1 MKNYKK
7 LIECALLLVA
17 FIVLTLIIKYYFKPF
32 FVMFFLI
39 ILCTPIYNFLC
50 KVNIF
55 NNKINAVISIVFI
68 NTMIFMFFIY
78 IGNFIIKEIG
88 INAINDFSNMDFNK
102 IYFIKDIDIAS
113 VLEKI
118 KIQLTNFFSND
129 FIKKGALY
137 TTDSILAYFV
147 GNIGVY
153 FILVDKYD
161 IVSLSKIVLP
171 DSNIQLVYRKIG
183 ELKKMIAVEISLVII
198 TTVET
203 VIGLLIL
210 GVNNAFVFGLL
221 CGILDI
227 LPYVGTILVFLPLV
241 LYKVYVKNYI
251 IAFGIFALYI
261 LLQINR
267 QILETKFMSS
277 RLKVHPLLILISL
290 YIGMKLFGI
299 IGIFMGPLY
308 VISAKEIIFSV

>member
-7 LIECALLLVA
+7 LIECALLLLV
-17 FIVLTLIIKYYFKPF
+17 FIALTLIIKYYFKPF

-55 NNKINAVISIVFI
+55 NNKINAVISIAFI

-88 INAINDFSNMDFNK
+88 INAINDFGNMDFNK
-102 IYFIKDIDIAS
+102 AYFIKDIDIAS
-113 VLEKI
+113 ILEKI
-118 KIQLTNFFSND
+118 KIQLTNFFSTD

-137 TTDSILAYFV
+137 TTDSLLAYFV

-161 IVSLSKIVLP
+161 IVNLSKIVLP
-171 DSNIQLVYRKIG
+171 DSNIQLIYKKIG

-203 VIGLLIL
+203 VVGLLIL
-210 GVNNAFVFGLL
+210 GVSNAAVFGLL

-241 LYKVYVKNYI
+241 LYEIYIKNYI

-290 YIGMKLFGI
+290 YIGMKLFGV

>member
-7 LIECALLLVA
+7 LIQCVILLLV
-17 FIVLTLIIKYYFKPF
+17 FIVLTLVIKYYFKPF

-39 ILCTPIYNFLC
+39 ILCTPIYNLLC
-50 KVNIF
+50 KINIF
-55 NNKINAVISIVFI
+55 NNRINAVISITFI

-88 INAINDFSNMDFNK
+88 INAINDFGNMDLNK
-102 IYFIKDIDIAS
+102 IYFIKDIDIGAI
-113 VLEKI
+113 LDKI
-118 KIQLTNFFSND
+118 KIQLTNFFSSD

-137 TTDSILAYFV
+137 TTDSLLAYFV
-147 GNIGVY
+147 GNIGAY

-161 IVSLSKIVLP
+161 IVNLSKIVLP
-171 DSNIQLVYRKIG
+171 DSNIQLVYKKIG
-183 ELKKMIAVEISLVII
+183 ELKKIIAVEISLVII

-210 GVNNAFVFGLL
+210 GVKNAVVFGLL

-227 LPYVGTILVFLPLV
+227 LPYVGTILVFLPLI
-241 LYKVYVKNYI
+241 LYEIYVKNYI

-277 RLKVHPLLILISL
+277 RLKIHPLLILISL
-290 YIGMKLFGI
+290 YIGMKLFGV

>member
-1 MKNYKK
+1 MKDYKK
-7 LIECALLLVA
+7 LIECALLLLV

-50 KVNIF
+50 KINIF
-55 NNKINAVISIVFI
+55 NNKINAVISIAFI

-88 INAINDFSNMDFNK
+88 INAINNFSDVDLNK

-113 VLEKI
+113 IFEKI
-118 KIQLTNFFSND
+118 KIQLTNLFSND

-137 TTDSILAYFV
+137 TTDSIFAYFV

-161 IVSLSKIVLP
+161 IVDLSKIVLP
-171 DSNIQLVYRKIG
+171 DSNIQLIYKKIG
-183 ELKKMIAVEISLVII
+183 ELKKMIAVESSLVII

-203 VIGLLIL
+203 VIGLFIL
-210 GVNNAFVFGLL
+210 GVKNAIVFGLL

-241 LYKVYVKNYI
+241 LYEIYIKNYI

-290 YIGMKLFGI
+290 YIGMKLFGV

>member
-1 MKNYKK
+1 MKKYKK
-7 LIECALLLVA
+7 LIQCILLLAV
-17 FIVLTLIIKYYFKPF
+17 FIVLTLIIQRYFKPF

-39 ILCTPIYNFLC
+39 IMCTPIYNFLC
-50 KVNIF
+50 KINAF
-55 NNKINAVISIVFI
+55 NNKINAAISIVFV

-88 INAINDFSNMDFNK
+88 INAINNFSNIDFNK
-102 IYFIKDIDIAS
+102 MYFIKDIDIAS
-113 VLEKI
+113 ILEKMKLQI
-118 KIQLTNFFSND
+118 TNFFNND
-129 FIKKGALY
+129 FIKKGAIY

-153 FILVDKYD
+153 FILADKYD

-171 DSNIQLVYRKIG
+171 DINVKVIYKKIG
-183 ELKKMIAVEISLVII
+183 ELKKMISVEIFLVII
-198 TTVET
+198 TMVET

-210 GVNNAFVFGLL
+210 GVDNAVVFGML

-241 LYKVYVKNYI
+241 LYKIYLKNYI

-290 YIGMKLFGI
+290 YIGMKLFGV

>member
-1 MKNYKK
+1 MEKYKK
-7 LIECALLLVA
+7 LIQCAFLLAV
-17 FIVLTLIIKYYFKPF
+17 FIVLTLIIKHYFKPF

-50 KVNIF
+50 KINIF
-55 NNKINAVISIVFI
+55 NNKINAVISIAFV

-88 INAINDFSNMDFNK
+88 INAINNFSSVDFNK
-102 IYFIKDIDIAS
+102 MYFIKDADIAAIF
-113 VLEKI
+113 EKI
-118 KIQLTNFFSND
+118 KIQITSFFNSD
-129 FIKKGALY
+129 FIRRGAIY

-153 FILVDKYD
+153 FILTDKYD

-171 DSNIQLVYRKIG
+171 DSNIQLIYKKIG
-183 ELKKMIAVEISLVII
+183 ELKKIIAVEISLVII

-210 GVNNAFVFGLL
+210 GVDNAVIFGLL
-221 CGILDI
+221 CGVLDI

-241 LYKVYVKNYI
+241 LYKIYLKNYI
-251 IAFGIFALYI
+251 IAFGILALYI
-261 LLQINR
+261 LLQVNR

-290 YIGMKLFGI
+290 YIGMKLFGV

>member
-7 LIECALLLVA
+7 LIECAILLLA

-32 FVMFFLI
+32 FVMFFLA

-50 KVNIF
+50 KIDLF
-55 NNKINAVISIVFI
+55 NNKINAVISVAFI

-78 IGNFIIKEIG
+78 IGNFIIKGIG
-88 INAINDFSNMDFNK
+88 INAINDFSNIEFNK
-102 IYFIKDIDIAS
+102 LYFIKDVDIAS
-113 VLEKI
+113 ILEKI
-118 KIQLTNFFSND
+118 KNQLTNFWDND

-137 TTDSILAYFV
+137 TTDSLLAYFV

-161 IVSLSKIVLP
+161 IVSLCKIVLP
-171 DSNIQLVYRKIG
+171 DSNVQLICKKIG
-183 ELKKMIAVEISLVII
+183 ELKKIIAVEISLVII

-210 GVNNAFVFGLL
+210 GVDNAIVFGLL

-241 LYKVYVKNYI
+241 LYKIYIKNYI

-290 YIGMKLFGI
+290 YIGMKLFGV

>member
-1 MKNYKK
+1 LKNYKK
-7 LIECALLLVA
+7 LIECAILLVV
-17 FIVLTLIIKYYFKPF
+17 FIVLTLIIKYYFRPF

-55 NNKINAVISIVFI
+55 NNKISAVISIVFI

-78 IGNFIIKEIG
+78 IGNFIIREIG
-88 INAINDFSNMDFNK
+88 INAINDFSNIDFNK

-118 KIQLTNFFSND
+118 KTQLTNFFSND

-137 TTDSILAYFV
+137 TTDGILAYFV
-147 GNIGVY
+147 GNIGAY

-171 DSNIQLVYRKIG
+171 DSNIQLVHRKIG

-210 GVNNAFVFGLL
+210 GVNNAVVFGLL

>member
-7 LIECALLLVA
+7 LIECAILLVV
-17 FIVLTLIIKYYFKPF
+17 FIVLTLIIKYYFRPF

-55 NNKINAVISIVFI
+55 NNKISAVISIVFI

-78 IGNFIIKEIG
+78 IGNFIIREIG
-88 INAINDFSNMDFNK
+88 INAINDFSNIDFNK

-118 KIQLTNFFSND
+118 KTQLTNFFSND

-137 TTDSILAYFV
+137 TTDGILAYFV
-147 GNIGVY
+147 GNIGAY

-171 DSNIQLVYRKIG
+171 DSNIQLVHRKIG

-210 GVNNAFVFGLL
+210 GVNNAVVFGLL